1 MVTKDI
7 WCLEPHSQDMQTGL
21 RQEQRRE
28 RRAVDPSLESIAEE
42 LVRKGSCVGTGR
54 SMQMEP
60 VSSPGTL
67 SFSSLRAK
75 KQKTTIAEC
84 FNLVVIFHNLMI
96 LKKKKTKTL
105 LRGFPRWLRLC
116 SFNAGSLSLILG
128 RGPKTPPLAPAKK
141 YLFSCF
147 GINTVGG

>member
-1 MVTKDI
+1 MLTKDI

-28 RRAVDPSLESIAEE
+28 RRAVDPRLESIAEE
-42 LVRKGSCVGTGR
+42 PVRKGSCAGKGR

-84 FNLVVIFHNLMI
+84 FNLVVIFHNLTI
-96 LKKKKTKTL
+96 FKKKKKKKPKHYL
-105 LRGFPRWLRLC
+105 GDFP
-116 SFNAGSLSLILG
+116 
-128 RGPKTPPLAPAKK
+128 
-141 YLFSCF
+141 
-147 GINTVGG
+147 GG